1 MSRASAD
8 EHKPER
14 ATGFFPARNVIA
26 VPAHHRWNNR
36 WPNPKGM
43 VPPLA
48 QDEVLGNTTSAGMS
62 RL

>member
-36 WPNPKGM
+36 WPNPEGM

-48 QDEVLGNTTSAGMS
+48 
-62 RL
+62 